1 MKENDKFHLDE
12 IKGLMEQDRQ
22 KLVITS
28 LENLNLIKEDDDVSQ
43 IIKNQKRLHDIAYEM
58 YEIQKENK
66 DINMLLLL
74 MENLTI
80 IEINTNLMELF
91 ILLKGLKDTSKD
103 LVIATMKQ
111 ELNLTSQNSLED
123 ICTYLM
129 DNSNSDVEKSEQ
141 NYQKVLKMKGEK
153 NE

>member
-1 MKENDKFHLDE
+1 
-12 IKGLMEQDRQ
+12 
-22 KLVITS
+22 
-28 LENLNLIKEDDDVSQ
+28 
-43 IIKNQKRLHDIAYEM
+43 M

-123 ICTYLM
+123 IYMYLM

>member
-28 LENLNLIKEDDDVSQ
+28 LENLNLIKEDKDVSQ
-43 IIKNQKRLHDIAYEM
+43 IIKNQKRLHDIAHEM

-103 LVIATMKQ
+103 LVIAAMKQ

-123 ICTYLM
+123 ICMYLM

>member
-28 LENLNLIKEDDDVSQ
+28 LENLNLIKEDNEVSQ
-43 IIKNQKRLHDIAYEM
+43 IIKNQKSLHDIAYEM

-141 NYQKVLKMKGEK
+141 NYQKALKLKGEK

>member
-28 LENLNLIKEDDDVSQ
+28 LENLNLIKEDNEVSQ
-43 IIKNQKRLHDIAYEM
+43 IIKNQKSLHDIAYEM

>member
-1 MKENDKFHLDE
+1 
-12 IKGLMEQDRQ
+12 
-22 KLVITS
+22 
-28 LENLNLIKEDDDVSQ
+28 
-43 IIKNQKRLHDIAYEM
+43 
-58 YEIQKENK
+58 
-66 DINMLLLL
+66 

-103 LVIATMKQ
+103 LVIAAVKQ

-123 ICTYLM
+123 ICMYLM

>member
-28 LENLNLIKEDDDVSQ
+28 LENLNLIKEDNEVRQ
-43 IIKNQKRLHDIAYEM
+43 IITNQKRLHDIAYEM

>member
-1 MKENDKFHLDE
+1 
-12 IKGLMEQDRQ
+12 
-22 KLVITS
+22 
-28 LENLNLIKEDDDVSQ
+28 
-43 IIKNQKRLHDIAYEM
+43 
-58 YEIQKENK
+58 
-66 DINMLLLL
+66 MLLLL

>member
-28 LENLNLIKEDDDVSQ
+28 LENLNLIKEDKDVSQ
-43 IIKNQKRLHDIAYEM
+43 IIKNQKSLHDIAYEM

-141 NYQKVLKMKGEK
+141 NYQKALKLKGEK

>member
-1 MKENDKFHLDE
+1 MKKNDQFHLDE

-28 LENLNLIKEDDDVSQ
+28 LENLNLIKEDKDVSQ

-58 YEIQKENK
+58 YEIQKA
-66 DINMLLLL
+66 
-74 MENLTI
+74 
-80 IEINTNLMELF
+80 NLMELF
-91 ILLKGLKDTSKD
+91 ILLKGIKDTSKD
-103 LVIATMKQ
+103 IVIATIKQ

-123 ICTYLM
+123 IYTYLM